1 MPPLLRLDR
10 MLSGQGI
17 GTRREVKKIL
27 SDGAVAVNGKRVTCP
42 AMKIDTGEDEVCVHG
57 EPLLYNEH
65 VYIMM
70 NKPSGVI
77 SASDDPHA
85 QTVIDLL
92 PEKLRRPGLF
102 PAGRLDRDTEGFL
115 LITDDGTFAHNILS
129 PKKHVKK
136 EYVAIIDSP
145 MTKEQVENFENGL
158 VIDGGFTCLP
168 ARVKMLDNVFSCGG
182 VRVAV
187 TIHEGK
193 FHQIKRMF
201 AALGHEVLYLKR
213 TAMGGLQLDAALA
226 PGNARELT
234 SSEVDMIAGSSA
246 THNAVEIKG

>member
-1 MPPLLRLDR
+1 MPVLRLDR

-17 GTRREVKKIL
+17 GTRREIKEMLESGRITVGGKA
-27 SDGAVAVNGKRVTCP
+27 AVCP
-42 AMKIDTGEDEVCVHG
+42 AMKIDTFKDEVCVRG
-57 EPLLYNEH
+57 EPVLYREH

-115 LITDDGTFAHNILS
+115 LITDDGAFAHNILS
-129 PKKHVKK
+129 PKKHVEK
-136 EYVAIIDSP
+136 EYFAVIDSP
-145 MTKEQVENFENGL
+145 VTSEQTESFERGL
-158 VIDGGFTCLP
+158 VIDGDVTCLP
-168 ARVKMLDNVFSCGG
+168 ARLRMLEGEAGNGG
-182 VRVAV
+182 ARVIV

-213 TAMGGLQLDAALA
+213 TAMGGLRLDAALSI
-226 PGNARELT
+226 GQSREL
-234 SSEVDMIAGSSA
+234 SENEVELIAGSSA
-246 THNAVEIKG
+246 AQK